1 MCIDVKSFVV
11 KSVQKPTIAKFLHCK
26 IVPTSNGRL
35 SRISDVHLCGELSVE
50 LC

>member
-1 MCIDVKSFVV
+1 MCIDVKSLVV
-11 KSVQKPTIAKFLHCK
+11 NSITIAKFLHCK
-26 IVPTSNGRL
+26 IVCTSNGCL

>member
-1 MCIDVKSFVV
+1 MFIDVKSLVV
-11 KSVQKPTIAKFLHCK
+11 NSVKKPTIAKFLHCK
-26 IVPTSNGRL
+26 IVHTSNGCL